1 MVASLADL
9 FIRGGGNP
17 ADVGDM
23 ADPHDVG
30 QLAEPL
36 RSRIYTVIQDAPN
49 NGLTLVS
56 GRRSPWQQYLLRAG
70 RVGASLAFNRNY
82 PGVPRTAIPY
92 SSEHQKGK
100 AADMGGTA
108 MSWLSQNRTRY
119 GLARTVSSESWHYEA
134 IGTPTARILPYP
146 GSEPKEPFTVAQY
159 EEIMKRLDAIQAEL
173 KAAKT
178 RDEDWMQPTTVRVR
192 ELKESL
198 EEGGTI
204 DKNRLEPT
212 TRRVRELHEKAF

>member
-1 MVASLADL
+1 MAMLKADIGK
-9 FIRGGGNP
+9 F
-17 ADVGDM
+17 

-30 QLAEPL
+30 ELAEPL

-49 NGLTLVS
+49 NGLVLVS
-56 GRRSPWQQYLLRAG
+56 GRRSPWQQYLLRVE
-70 RVGASLAFNRNY
+70 RVGSSRAFNRNY
-82 PGVPRTAIPY
+82 PGVPRTALPY
-92 SSEHQKGK
+92 RSQHQQGL

-119 GLARTVSSESWHYEA
+119 GLARTVSSENWHYEA
-134 IGTPTARILPYP
+134 VGTPTARILPYP
-146 GSEPKEPFTVAQY
+146 GSEPEEPFTVAQY
-159 EEIMKRLDAIQAEL
+159 EEIMARLDRIEKEL
-173 KAAKT
+173 AAAKT
-178 RDEDWMQPTTVRVR
+178 RDGDWMEPTAKRVR